1 MIDLPKPWSSI
12 LRFLCT
18 LALGLGVLFST
29 TSRRVQ
35 GQQGRNETVLQV
47 NQVQGT
53 DPVQAFVEDE
63 FIVVLKS
70 EIRGGF
76 RVTQPGSNRPVV
88 NAATL
93 QQLID

>member
-18 LALGLGVLFST
+18 LALGLGLLFST

-47 NQVQGT
+47 NQVQGKEQI
-53 DPVQAFVEDE
+53 QALKMFV
-63 FIVVLKS
+63 FC
-70 EIRGGF
+70 
-76 RVTQPGSNRPVV
+76 
-88 NAATL
+88 
-93 QQLID
+93 